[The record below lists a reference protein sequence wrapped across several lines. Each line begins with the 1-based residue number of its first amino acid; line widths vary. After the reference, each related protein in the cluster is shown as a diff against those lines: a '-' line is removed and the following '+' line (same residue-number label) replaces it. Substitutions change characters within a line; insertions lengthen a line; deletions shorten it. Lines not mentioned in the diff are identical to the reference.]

1 MNRRFRRFVALLV
14 VLAISLQGPSLAYA
28 AAAAAKAM
36 PAACAGHVLG
46 HTGND
51 DSCCPQGILPGLCC
65 AGGLVLTGM
74 PSAALTLP
82 SVSLHLLPSAS
93 GSVAFAT
100 ERPAPLLRPPIA

>member
-1 MNRRFRRFVALLV
+1 MNRRFVAFLV
-14 VLAISLQGPSLAYA
+14 VLAISLQGPSLSYA
-28 AAAAAKAM
+28 AAFTAKTM

-51 DSCCPQGILPGLCC
+51 DSSCCPQGIAPGCCC
-65 AGGLVLTGM
+65 AGGLALTGM
-74 PSAALTLP
+74 ASAPIAVP
-82 SVSLHLLPSAS
+82 AAPLHLLPVTL